1 MTTTPNTLSASMTN
15 VPANIPT
22 TTKPADQPERADMS
36 GVAVGT
42 N

>member
-1 MTTTPNTLSASMTN
+1 MTTTNNLSASMTS
-15 VPANIPT
+15 VPT
-22 TTKPADQPERADMS
+22 TTTLTKPADQPEADMS

>member
-1 MTTTPNTLSASMTN
+1 MTTTPNTLTASMTN

-22 TTKPADQPERADMS
+22 TTKPADQLEHADMS
-36 GVAVGT
+36 GVSVAT